1 MKTIIIL
8 VMNNAIVPS
17 TLLLTLLL
25 SVGLFFFIRAST
37 KDRTT
42 KAELVSEQDEAALM
56 PKVKEYFR
64 QRSYQV
70 TAIDREKNQ
79 VIFEGFVQPS
89 LFLALFLTLLA
100 SAGMACLALVLS
112 LLFPNFGNWFLGLI
126 LLSPLSGVFYWQKA
140 GRIEK
145 VSLYIEEAN
154 QDKLGVISKLTIIA
168 HRDELMEFQRALQLE
183 SAD

>member
-1 MKTIIIL
+1 MDT
-8 VMNNAIVPS
+8 AIVPS

-37 KDRTT
+37 KDRIT

-64 QRSYQV
+64 SRSYQV
-70 TAIDREKNQ
+70 AAIDREKNQ

-89 LFLALFLTLLA
+89 LFLAVFLTLLA
-100 SAGMACLALVLS
+100 FGGMACLALVLS
-112 LLFPNFGNWFLGLI
+112 MLFPNFGTLFIGLVI
-126 LLSPLSGVFYWQKA
+126 LSPLSGLFYWKKS
-140 GRIEK
+140 GRFEK
-145 VSLYIEEAN
+145 VSFQIESAN
-154 QDKLGVISKLTIIA
+154 QGELSSASKITIIA
-168 HRDELMEFQRALQLE
+168 HRDELMELQRALQLK